1 MHIVQEIQKLV
12 YSFLKNMD
20 NVLNVYSCPNKNVNF
35 PYVIIE
41 TDKIEVENNFNNNL
55 YEITVN
61 IKIFDKNETNTQI
74 TNTASDI
81 KNEILKL
88 FNIELKNYTIIDVVS
103 TIDNIRMYNELSSV
117 WNEVLGFKFIINER
131 KN

>member
-117 WNEVLGFKFIINER
+117 WSEVLGFKFIINER